1 MKIIVNG
8 ALGRMGKELSSL
20 AAGGYMGSSLA
31 AMVDVN
37 AEPSDNIYR
46 DINDFDSEA
55 DVIVD
60 FSHHTAVKSLI
71 PYAVKRNI
79 PVIIATTGHDENERE
94 IIEDAAQKIPV
105 FLSANMSVGIA
116 ALCSFAKCA
125 AALFPDADIE
135 IVETHHVNKLDA
147 PSGTALMIAEEI
159 RTVRPE
165 AVINCGR
172 SGMKKREKNEI
183 GISSVRL
190 SNVVGEHEV
199 MISTGTQTLK
209 LRHEAHSRSL
219 FAEGAITAAVFI
231 KDKPAGLYS
240 VNDMVKI

>member
-8 ALGRMGKELSSL
+8 ALGRMGKELTSL

-46 DINDFDSEA
+46 NIDEFDSEA
-55 DVIVD
+55 DVIID
-60 FSHHTAVKSLI
+60 FSYHSAVRTIL
-71 PYAVKRNI
+71 PYATRRNI
-79 PVIIATTGHDENERE
+79 PVIIATTGHDEEE
-94 IIEDAAQKIPV
+94 KSLIEAAAEKIPV
-105 FLSANMSVGIA
+105 FLSANMSLGIA

-125 AALFPDADIE
+125 AALFKDADIE

-147 PSGTALMIAEEI
+147 PSGTALMIAEQI
-159 RTVRPE
+159 KTVRPE
-165 AVINCGR
+165 ATIVCGR

-219 FAEGAITAAVFI
+219 FAEGAVSAAEFLI
-231 KDKPAGLYS
+231 GSPAGLYS
-240 VNDMVKI
+240 INDMVKI